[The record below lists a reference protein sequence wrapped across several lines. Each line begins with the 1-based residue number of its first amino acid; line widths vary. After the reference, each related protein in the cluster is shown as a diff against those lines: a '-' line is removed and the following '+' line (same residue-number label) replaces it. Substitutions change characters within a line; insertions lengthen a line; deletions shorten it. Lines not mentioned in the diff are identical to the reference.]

1 MSLSPVRIGSI
12 GAGGIARSAHLPN
25 YLKQPDCQIVAV
37 SDVVFEAAV
46 RAKNDFGIEHAYDDF
61 REMVKRDDIDA
72 VSVCTPNVMHHEAT
86 VAALEAG
93 KHVLCEKPLA
103 MNAREGQA
111 MIDTARRVGKKLT
124 CGLNNRFRSD
134 AQALKRFADS
144 GYLGEV
150 YYGRAQALR
159 RRGIPGW
166 GVFTQRAMQGGG
178 PLIDIGVHIL
188 DLALFVMGHPKPIAA
203 SGKCYTKFGH
213 RHDVV
218 GLMGPWNVESFTVED
233 WGAGFVRFE
242 NGATLTLEASFAANI
257 IDDLF
262 NFTLMGDKGGCQLD
276 PLRLCHEEARTLV
289 EVTPKSLPKVNSH
302 EEEIRRW
309 VECLRTDGPVP
320 VPAEE
325 ALNVTKI
332 LDAIYESSDQGRE
345 VTIA

>member
-1 MSLSPVRIGSI
+1 MSHLVRIGVI
-12 GAGGIARSAHLPN
+12 GAGGIARSAHIPN
-25 YLKQPDCQIVAV
+25 YQKVPNCEVVAI
-37 SDVVFEAAV
+37 SDVIDNAAHGT
-46 RAKNDFGIEHAYDDF
+46 AAQFGVAHCYNDF
-61 REMVKRDDIDA
+61 REMLKRDDLDA
-72 VSVCTPNVMHHEAT
+72 VSVCTPNFMHHEAT

-111 MIDTARRVGKKLT
+111 MIDTAKRVGRKLT

-134 AQALKRFADS
+134 AQALRRFAES

-166 GVFTQRAMQGGG
+166 GVFTRKDMQGGG

-188 DLALFVMGHPKPIAA
+188 DLALFVMGHPRPIAA

-213 RHDVV
+213 RQNVV
-218 GLMGPWNVESFTVED
+218 GLMGQWNVENFTVED
-233 WGAGFVRFE
+233 WGAGFIRFE
-242 NGATLTLEASFAANI
+242 NGTTLSLEASFAANI
-257 IDDLF
+257 VEDVF
-262 NFTLMGDKGGCQLD
+262 NFTLMGDRGGCQLD
-276 PLRLCHEEARTLV
+276 PLRLCHEEARMLV

-332 LDAIYESSDQGRE
+332 LDAIYESSEKGHE
-345 VTIA
+345 VAIP